1 MTRISVI
8 CFSAKRGSDN
18 RELIVSIILHM
29 QAAFEINILFVHE
42 KSAQRCRYIK
52 EVNTPIKHIYT
63 PIELNR
69 PKRIVFG
76 QYYAHSG

>member
-1 MTRISVI
+1 
-8 CFSAKRGSDN
+8 
-18 RELIVSIILHM
+18 M
-29 QAAFEINILFVHE
+29 QAVFEINILFVHE
-42 KSAQRCRYIK
+42 KSAQRCGYIK

>member
-1 MTRISVI
+1 
-8 CFSAKRGSDN
+8 
-18 RELIVSIILHM
+18 M
-29 QAAFEINILFVHE
+29 QAAFGINILFVHE

>member
-1 MTRISVI
+1 
-8 CFSAKRGSDN
+8 
-18 RELIVSIILHM
+18 M

-52 EVNTPIKHIYT
+52 EVNTPI
-63 PIELNR
+63 ELNR